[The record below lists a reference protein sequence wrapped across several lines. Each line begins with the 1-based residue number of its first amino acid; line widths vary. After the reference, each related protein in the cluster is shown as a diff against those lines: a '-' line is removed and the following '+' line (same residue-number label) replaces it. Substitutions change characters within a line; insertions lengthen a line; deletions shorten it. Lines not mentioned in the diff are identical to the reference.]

1 MQAEIL
7 TIYDSSLCSVHN
19 FLCRCQDCSVSE
31 KEYQENF
38 SIAYIRKGNFKF
50 NVFRNDLDAYSGLFL
65 ICKPGYEYHVGHIH
79 NMPDECTIF
88 SFSPHSTSL
97 LLAQADA
104 FSFFFNN
111 PDIQSLLVKATPEM
125 EYLHFC
131 IFNLLSTSRCP
142 QLYVEQLM
150 VELFIMILS
159 AGSTTHHKTYL
170 TEKQK
175 RYYLPVIET
184 VKEFINGH
192 YTEEISL
199 PQLAALGHMSPFH
212 FNRLFRQF
220 TLSSPYGYLRQIRLK
235 EAQLQISHTKSS
247 ITAIAFATGFNSLEH
262 FSAAYKKHFGQSPVA
277 MRS

>member
-7 TIYDSSLCSVHN
+7 TIYQSPLCSVHN
-19 FLCRCQDCSVSE
+19 FLCRCQDCSISE

-38 SIAYIRKGNFKF
+38 SIAYVRKGNFRF

-65 ICKPGYEYHVGHIH
+65 ICKPGYEYNVGHIH
-79 NMPDECTIF
+79 DMPDECTIF

-97 LLAQADA
+97 LLAQAEV

-131 IFNLLSTSRCP
+131 IFNLLSSPRFP
-142 QLYVEQLM
+142 LLYVEQLM
-150 VELFIMILS
+150 VELFVMILS
-159 AGSTTHHKTYL
+159 TGSKTNTGTSL

-175 RYYLPVIET
+175 RYYLPVVET
-184 VKEFINGH
+184 VKEFINEH
-192 YTEEISL
+192 YTEDISL
-199 PQLAALGHMSPFH
+199 PQLAALGNMSPFH
-212 FNRLFRQF
+212 FNRLFRQI
-220 TLSSPYGYLRQIRLK
+220 TLSSPYSYLRQIRLK
-235 EAQLQISHTKSS
+235 EAQLQISHTKEP
-247 ITAIAFATGFNSLEH
+247 ITSIAFATGFNSLEY
-262 FSAAYKKHFGQSPVA
+262 FSSAYKKHFGQSPVA